1 MGIQAVA
8 RAFPEQCT
16 SHLTHRWADNVPIPV
31 IFETIMWSD
40 MSTTRGH
47 LRPKMIPQAAGKWV
61 WHGLY
66 KRQLAY
72 LDTIREDMRVSGIF
86 A

>member
-1 MGIQAVA
+1 
-8 RAFPEQCT
+8 
-16 SHLTHRWADNVPIPV
+16 
-31 IFETIMWSD
+31 

-47 LRPKMIPQAAGKWV
+47 LRPKMIPQDAGKWV